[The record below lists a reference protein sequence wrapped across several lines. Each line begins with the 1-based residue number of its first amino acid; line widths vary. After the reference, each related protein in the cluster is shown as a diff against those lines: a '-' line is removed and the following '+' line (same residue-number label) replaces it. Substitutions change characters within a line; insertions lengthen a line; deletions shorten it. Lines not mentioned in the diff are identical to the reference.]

1 MNNDGFQ
8 NYKQRLV
15 RLFGDLS
22 GKYYG
27 SGKEI
32 KLPFYG
38 GHLALKLEFNNG
50 LIKVAE
56 VSAKVLDNDVT
67 PRVRLG
73 YTDTVRLSQ
82 LVHDELVRLSEE
94 GQSAEAQLMSNIFGT
109 ISVRSAQ
116 V

>member
-1 MNNDGFQ
+1 MDNDGFQ
-8 NYKQRLV
+8 NYRQRLA
-15 RLFGDLS
+15 RLFGDLES
-22 GKYYG
+22 KHYG
-27 SGKEI
+27 SEKKI

-38 GHLALKLEFNNG
+38 GFMKLNLEFNNG
-50 LIKVAE
+50 LINVVE

-82 LVHDELVRLSEE
+82 YVHDELIRLSEE